1 MAEQK
6 PRIDTTH
13 LEKVEK
19 QLQGKAVGIIPK
31 VKLFR
36 VKLKIETIVHRF
48 IVHENPVEAGRRAAA
63 AEGLGVFGEGSLS
76 SVTPI
81 EVKDVTGSAV
91 FNALIGE
98 EGENS

>member
-19 QLQGKAVGIIPK
+19 QLQGEAVGIIAK

-36 VKLKIETIVHRF
+36 VKLKIETIVTRF
-48 IVHENPVEAGRRAAA
+48 IVHDDPVEAGRQAAA
-63 AEGLGVFGEGSLS
+63 AEGLGNFGEGALS
-76 SVTPI
+76 AVTPV
-81 EVKDVTGSAV
+81 EVKDVTGSPLS
-91 FNALIGE
+91 NALTGK